1 MSPPFLRECLA
12 LAAPLPPLRFA
23 QRALAAAESLARVAA
38 DIDRLPERRA
48 DEREV
53 EPLIPKIEL
62 SRLSSVSI

>member
-1 MSPPFLRECLA
+1 LRERLA
-12 LAAPLPPLRFA
+12 LAAPMPSLRFA

-38 DIDRLPERRA
+38 DIDRLPERGA

-53 EPLIPKIEL
+53 EPLVPKIEL

>member
-1 MSPPFLRECLA
+1 M
-12 LAAPLPPLRFA
+12 PPLRFA

-38 DIDRLPERRA
+38 DIDRLPERGA

-53 EPLIPKIEL
+53 EPLVPKIEL